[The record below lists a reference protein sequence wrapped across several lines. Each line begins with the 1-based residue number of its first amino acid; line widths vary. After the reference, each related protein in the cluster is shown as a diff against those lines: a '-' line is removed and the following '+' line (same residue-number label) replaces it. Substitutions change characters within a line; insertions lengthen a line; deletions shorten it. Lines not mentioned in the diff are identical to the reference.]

1 MSSILQVFNA
11 HAEGIDI
18 DEYFVNQV
26 IRYATRFRTQDQE
39 HMRFF
44 GGVLLGVQKIRFTT
58 RHNDTWFSDV
68 LMMDEESLRRDL
80 SKLPFYNTQT
90 NRVASNA
97 FNLSCC
103 WLLYAIFHSK
113 QIKKEKVR
121 EAGMLAAMQVLHYK
135 FICGLVARR
144 YPYNADPAIAIK
156 AYDELTLKSGIKRMN
171 SWNEYIDERCNAII
185 ARNSTHFS
193 RWSTL
198 EPDSVAER
206 FVRDVNT
213 GIRKVINRITDTYYA
228 MYEEGKKI
236 GTSSQTVELDD
247 GLAVRDIK
255 RNETTYRQY
264 LFEIAYDR
272 TSFVKRELMIV
283 ILDVHHTTNL
293 LSLERALSYISANVE
308 RPTKDGKQVSQ
319 MLRLVME
326 HAIEYIILNKV
337 DMRDLTFLFY
347 MRNVYTSN
355 RTSNPK
361 LLELR
366 KIGSEVIKKA
376 TNARNDAEAA
386 ATRTGVFL
394 YILLRVFSRNYYVR
408 RAMSR

>member
-1 MSSILQVFNA
+1 MV
-11 HAEGIDI
+11 
-18 DEYFVNQV
+18 
-26 IRYATRFRTQDQE
+26 
-39 HMRFF
+39 
-44 GGVLLGVQKIRFTT
+44 
-58 RHNDTWFSDV
+58 
-68 LMMDEESLRRDL
+68 
-80 SKLPFYNTQT
+80 
-90 NRVASNA
+90 
-97 FNLSCC
+97 
-103 WLLYAIFHSK
+103 
-113 QIKKEKVR
+113 
-121 EAGMLAAMQVLHYK
+121 
-135 FICGLVARR
+135 
-144 YPYNADPAIAIK
+144 
-156 AYDELTLKSGIKRMN
+156 
-171 SWNEYIDERCNAII
+171 
-185 ARNSTHFS
+185 
-193 RWSTL
+193 
-198 EPDSVAER
+198 
-206 FVRDVNT
+206 
-213 GIRKVINRITDTYYA
+213 
-228 MYEEGKKI
+228 
-236 GTSSQTVELDD
+236 
-247 GLAVRDIK
+247 
-255 RNETTYRQY
+255 
-264 LFEIAYDR
+264 
-272 TSFVKRELMIV
+272 V

-366 KIGSEVIKKA
+366 KLGSEVIKKA